1 MNLNERIRR
10 HRVHLA
16 HQRRELYEF
25 NIDLPCPCAVCKRD
39 RFEYRVT
46 VALFFALSVMCGAAA
61 VLIGGWP

>member
-1 MNLNERIRR
+1 MKKLDIQP
-10 HRVHLA
+10 HQAHLA
-16 HQRRELYEF
+16 QH
-25 NIDLPCPCAVCKRD
+25 CPCAVCKRD